1 FTFSFRRETDSH
13 NLNSEPSLIKGKTR
27 IQHIK
32 NILVSKFVMPEF
44 NGDGVNGHDQE
55 ETATVANGNGVN
67 LESDSTASKSAS
79 LKSAAAAINGHSATS
94 NGGDSETA
102 VAVAKDANAEDE
114 DSASKEKE
122 FQFSVSFV
130 PPSGESFS
138 MHVSSQE
145 LVQEIHQILTDREDC
160 CHRTCFS
167 LSLAGKQLDNFVEL
181 KNVPELA
188 EGCSIRIVEEMYNV
202 KEAKSHLRHIQD
214 ILRST
219 EPIDAYLGRE
229 QMSLSF
235 VNAVTQ
241 NSLLSPRPPG
251 SVTSIGGIG
260 GGNGSDKSRQDKN
273 GGGNSGGANSS
284 GANSSSGGGAN
295 SGASG
300 GGAKSPFE
308 PPDYALP
315 GSHDLPVMPLHP
327 LSLTGKPPICVS
339 NGGLSFSQ
347 WHPPPPNRKLHGDFI
362 YVCFLSLEDKVF
374 HITGSPRG
382 FYLNRCTETV
392 FDPRPSQPLLLFHSL
407 VDLCRHLSNGFKRN
421 WDLLL
426 KVRAAKHPI
435 ERAPA
440 PYQVYS
446 WLSPILEQTRD
457 SLAKEEWAGGRLGW
471 EEALPGQTRE
481 WNEELQ
487 CTKELPAKLLAN
499 RVIRERASFK
509 ANSDLVAAASRAA
522 VAVLDGHVPAINPV
536 DPPTQRMYIWNNLFL
551 SLGYDVKG
559 HYADI
564 GGDSAALAAT
574 SADLRGVR
582 AVRNLD
588 HNQLHCLGT
597 VLVDYRG
604 VRVTVQSIVP
614 GLLDK
619 DQEQAV
625 IHGSVD
631 FGKTIVTDEKFSE
644 LLQSLHRVLMSK
656 PHSVLDESD
665 KPRLFHTSVECKGI
679 RGSDGRLYFLDLL
692 RLFPPDVAFLADSKD
707 LPLTPSN
714 EELRLPAP
722 FPLQHPHRLA
732 TLRPELLQAFA
743 EARGQL
749 PLFNTDVTLTR
760 LSVRFSSDYS
770 STELQS
776 DVDLLYE
783 ASNFLLA
790 HQIPLLI
797 HELATHSTAPADGP
811 ALARA
816 FHSHGVNLR
825 YLGFFINRLQT
836 DLSAQKQQQTPNSP
850 AESAAERA
858 SVYLFPLAIQ
868 QLLVRSIK
876 HIWRRL
882 MAGVEATN
890 LATAVCHLLNCM
902 FSQAPVPQPALF
914 SDELSRVRR
923 KSKKKASPSASSHGN
938 AYLFDQGL
946 AFVQHNSTSFW
957 GCIIEELT
965 NYYHVSSNFE
975 FVNKSIGSLEEFETA
990 CSRSLARLYGL
1001 NADEQKLASLS
1012 KYSLLR
1018 SVCVTLGIQ
1027 LALREYSFDST
1038 KHLTFREDDIVSLFP
1053 VVKCVHPKASDA
1065 YQLFHIGQQRISAGQ
1080 LTEGQELICESLNL
1094 LTSVYGPVH
1103 SDTASCQRLL
1113 GRLSYLLGDYGMALQ
1128 QQQKAVIISE
1138 KVFGIDSAQAAA
1150 DYAHLGLYAFALGQ
1164 FDNALALMYR
1174 CRYLS
1179 VLCHGELHPETPT
1192 IDSNIGLML
1201 HAVEDL
1207 DRSLQ
1212 YLTSALRINTLL
1224 YGPRSLKSALSH
1236 HLIARTHSCKADFRA
1251 ALQAEKEC
1259 YTIYR
1264 ERLGEENERTKE
1276 SFDCITHL
1284 TRQAV
1289 VFEKRVR
1296 DLQAGKKA
1304 GGLCPLQIQTPNLSN
1319 LLETLNLVN
1328 GIFFIQLSSCDLEK
1342 SAPTWPP
1349 SPICSSPKAAVAA
1362 AADDSSATA
1371 AAASAAAVEG
1381 EGEDNSAALKQE
1393 VLD

>member
-1 FTFSFRRETDSH
+1 
-13 NLNSEPSLIKGKTR
+13 
-27 IQHIK
+27 
-32 NILVSKFVMPEF
+32 MPEI
-44 NGDGVNGHDQE
+44 GTVNGHAPSPI
-55 ETATVANGNGVN
+55 TNGNGN
-67 LESDSTASKSAS
+67 AKTLEASEIAEQQQH
-79 LKSAAAAINGHSATS
+79 LNGHCSDAIEAATS
-94 NGGDSETA
+94 QKVNGHEDRGDE
-102 VAVAKDANAEDE
+102 AKIGNEVSVD
-114 DSASKEKE
+114 SKEDQVDEAGKDKE
-122 FQFSVSFV
+122 FHFSVNFL
-130 PPSGESFS
+130 PPSGEPFS
-138 MHVSSQE
+138 MPVSSQE

-167 LSLAGKQLDNFVEL
+167 LSLNGKQLDNFVEL
-181 KNVPELA
+181 KNVPDLT
-188 EGCSIRIVEEMYNV
+188 EGCTIRIIEEMYNV

-241 NSLLSPRPPG
+241 NSLLSPKPPG
-251 SVTSIGGIG
+251 TRGQNAGGSV
-260 GGNGSDKSRQDKN
+260 KS
-273 GGGNSGGANSS
+273 AT
-284 GANSSSGGGAN
+284 
-295 SGASG
+295 
-300 GGAKSPFE
+300 E
-308 PPDYALP
+308 PSDYAVP
-315 GSHDLPVMPLHP
+315 GAHDLPIMPLHP
-327 LSLTGKPPICVS
+327 LNLTGKPPICVS
-339 NGGLSFSQ
+339 SGGLSFSQ
-347 WHPPPPNRKLHGDFI
+347 WHPPPPNRKLHGDLV
-362 YVCFLSLEDKVF
+362 YVSFHSLEDKVY
-374 HITGSPRG
+374 HATASPRG
-382 FYLNRCTETV
+382 FYLNRCTETS

-407 VDLCRHLSNGFKRN
+407 VDLCRFLSPGFKRN
-421 WDLLL
+421 WDQLL

-446 WLSPILEQTRD
+446 WLSPILEQTKD

-499 RVIRERASFK
+499 RIIRERASFK

-559 HYADI
+559 HYAEI
-564 GGDSAALAAT
+564 GGDAAALAAT

-588 HNQLHCLGT
+588 HSQLHCLGT

-631 FGKTIVTDEKFSE
+631 FGKTVVTDEKFSD
-644 LLQSLHRVLMSK
+644 LLQSMHRVLMSK
-656 PHSVLDESD
+656 PHPVLDESD
-665 KPRLFHTSVECKGI
+665 KPRMFHTSVECKGI
-679 RGSDGRLYFLDLL
+679 RGSDSRLYFLDLL
-692 RLFPPDVAFLADSKD
+692 RLFPPDVAYLADSGD
-707 LPLTPSN
+707 LPKGPSRD
-714 EELRLPAP
+714 ELKLPAP
-722 FPLQHPHRLA
+722 FPLSHPHRLA
-732 TLRPELLQAFA
+732 TLRPELLHAFA

-749 PLFNTDVTLTR
+749 PLFNTDVTLAR
-760 LSVRFSSDYS
+760 LSVRFGEEYVA
-770 STELQS
+770 TELQS

-783 ASNFLLA
+783 ASNFLLGN
-790 HQIPLLI
+790 QIALLT
-797 HELATHSTAPADGP
+797 HELATHATTPSDGP
-811 ALARA
+811 GLARA

-825 YLGFFINRLQT
+825 YMGHFLNRLQT
-836 DLSAQKQQQTPNSP
+836 DLLVAQQQQQQPSSDG
-850 AESAAERA
+850 ADRA
-858 SVYLFPLAIQ
+858 SLYLFPLTIQ
-868 QLLVRSIK
+868 QLLVRSVK
-876 HIWRRL
+876 HVWRRL
-882 MAGVEATN
+882 IAGVEATN
-890 LATAVCHLLNCM
+890 LATAVCHLLNCL
-902 FSQAPVPQPALF
+902 FSQAAVPMPTLF
-914 SDELSRVRR
+914 SEELARVRR

-946 AFVQHNSTSFW
+946 AFVQHNSASLW
-957 GCIIEELT
+957 SCIIEELT
-965 NYYHVSSNFE
+965 RYYHISETFE
-975 FVNKSIGSLEEFETA
+975 FANKSIASLDEFEVA
-990 CSRSLARLYGL
+990 CSRTVARLYGL
-1001 NADEQKLASLS
+1001 TTDELRLCALS

-1018 SVCVTLGIQ
+1018 SICFTVGIQ
-1027 LALREYSFDST
+1027 LALREYAFDSA
-1038 KHLTFREDDIVSLFP
+1038 KHVTFREDDVVSLFP
-1053 VVKCVHPKASDA
+1053 VVKCVHPKATDA

-1080 LTEGQELICESLNL
+1080 LAEGQELIGESLNL

-1103 SDTASCQRLL
+1103 SDTASCHRLL
-1113 GRLSYLLGDYGMALQ
+1113 GRLSYLLGDYGLALQ

-1164 FDNALALMYR
+1164 FENALALMYR

-1212 YLTSALRINTLL
+1212 YLNSALKINTLL
-1224 YGPRSLKSALSH
+1224 YGPRSLKAALSH
-1236 HLIARTHSCKADFRA
+1236 HLLARTHSCKADFRS
-1251 ALQAEKEC
+1251 ALLAEKEC
-1259 YTIYR
+1259 YAIYR
-1264 ERLGEENERTKE
+1264 DRLGEDNERTKE
-1276 SFDCITHL
+1276 SFDCVTHL
-1284 TRQAV
+1284 TKQAV

-1304 GGLCPLQIQTPNLSN
+1304 SGLCPLQIQTPNIGN
-1319 LLETLNLVN
+1319 LLDTLNLVN
-1328 GIFFIQLSSCDLEK
+1328 GIFFIQLSSCDLDK
-1342 SAPTWPP
+1342 IRAHLASIADMQQPDALPP
-1349 SPICSSPKAAVAA
+1349 AAIAADFNEVTAAV
-1362 AADDSSATA
+1362 ST
-1371 AAASAAAVEG
+1371 VP
-1381 EGEDNSAALKQE
+1381 KQAGPS
-1393 VLD
+1393 VLQQEMVD